1 MQSRAQSAGR
11 DDELPSSLFGGLSEN
26 FDLSISPPP
35 SPTVQANVLP
45 SGPRVVSDRVAVAVR
60 AAVYRFERERF
71 RWCLLKRLGED
82 ELEVSLTLKH
92 KPNATLHRGTYLVCS
107 RAYAPYRAYNN
118 PNSPTAIQGGAS
130 LSCRAK
136 ECVAVGTSL
145 VSYNSLSLSRA

>member
-71 RWCLLKRLGED
+71 RWCLFG
-82 ELEVSLTLKH
+82 
-92 KPNATLHRGTYLVCS
+92 
-107 RAYAPYRAYNN
+107 
-118 PNSPTAIQGGAS
+118 
-130 LSCRAK
+130 
-136 ECVAVGTSL
+136 
-145 VSYNSLSLSRA
+145 